1 MVWYFNNELAFQYPS
16 GQKIDNALVRKF
28 KDSVYSDS
36 DEMELYYSLW
46 YMKRYNIPALTVI
59 FPIEELSVNYGNEE
73 DINKEFC
80 DINSIKY
87 RYENRSGG
95 CMVLFPG
102 NIIIQDVYPTDNF
115 LRQHGFLN
123 AFVEYLQNKGIDA
136 ITNNND
142 LMVDGNKVV
151 GAVSET
157 LPEPYKGSVFFG
169 LSISIS
175 SDPELISK
183 ICTKNSVK
191 VPGALSDYGVTTEEV
206 MKFALE
212 WFDKHRYED
221 EIR

>member
-1 MVWYFNNELAFQYPS
+1 MIWYFNNERAFQYPS
-16 GQKIDNALVRKF
+16 GQKIDNALKRRF
-28 KDSVYSDS
+28 NNSVYEDS

-46 YMKRYNIPALTVI
+46 YMRRYDIPALTVV
-59 FPIEELSVNYGNEE
+59 FPIDVLSANYGNMN
-73 DINKEFC
+73 DIDKEFC
-80 DINSIKY
+80 DANDIKY

-102 NIIIQDVYPTDNF
+102 NIIVQDVYPTDNF

-123 AFVEYLQNKGIDA
+123 DLVEYLQAKGINA

-142 LMVDGNKVV
+142 LMIDGKKMV

-169 LSISIS
+169 LSISIN

-183 ICTKNSVK
+183 ICTKESEK
-191 VPGALSDYGVTTEEV
+191 VPGALSDYGITTEDM
-206 MKFALE
+206 MKFTLD
-212 WFDKHRYED
+212 WFDSHRYED
-221 EIR
+221 K

>member
-1 MVWYFNNELAFQYPS
+1 MIWYFNNESAFQYPS
-16 GQKIDNALVRKF
+16 DQKIDNALTRKF

-115 LRQHGFLN
+115 LRQHAFLGDL
-123 AFVEYLQNKGIDA
+123 VEYLQAKGINA
-136 ITNNND
+136 VTNNND
-142 LMVDGNKVV
+142 IMVDGRKVV

-157 LPEPYKGSVFFG
+157 LQGNYKGWVFFG
-169 LSISIS
+169 LSISINA
-175 SDPELISK
+175 DAELIDK
-183 ICTKNSVK
+183 ICTKEMAK
-191 VPGALSDYGVTTEEV
+191 VPGALSDYGISAEEI
-206 MKFALE
+206 MEFSLD
-212 WFDKHRYED
+212 WFDRHSK
-221 EIR
+221 